1 MRGPGVAAEGEAALL
16 GEAVLLAGVTGATR
30 GDDIVPGVL
39 AAPGAGHDVVDVLG
53 AVVAVLT
60 TVAVAGEDGP
70 PRQGDAVAEG
80 HPHEM
85 HEADHGGDGKD
96 GALGVEL
103 TPVAGDDLGLVL
115 QHENDRPAHRH
126 DAERLEAGVEQQ
138 RSPQAFET
146 SFSGSRRAAAVYR
159 RAPRRRR
166 VI

>member
-1 MRGPGVAAEGEAALL
+1 GEGAGGGGGALGGAGRL
-16 GEAVLLAGVTGATR
+16 GGGTGAAR
-30 GDDIVPGVL
+30 GDDVVPGVL

-85 HEADHGGDGKD
+85 HEANHGGDGKD

-115 QHENDRPAHRH
+115 
-126 DAERLEAGVEQQ
+126 
-138 RSPQAFET
+138 
-146 SFSGSRRAAAVYR
+146 
-159 RAPRRRR
+159 
-166 VI
+166 